1 MIFGKKRCTKKAEL
15 IEKTKL
21 IVDRQKMLNEEPRYP
36 SGYYADYEMCQF
48 CYEYLKK
55 AFAGVDSRRT
65 DIEIGA
71 KGLSERNLA
80 CLKSAFFAF
89 RENDS
94 DAYWHEVSDF
104 IHNYGSKDPVSYPEH
119 QVFSELFELGS
130 QLMGDEAK
138 TPETEV

>member
-1 MIFGKKRCTKKAEL
+1 MIFGKKRST
-15 IEKTKL
+15 EKTKL

-36 SGYYADYEMCQF
+36 TGYCADYEMCQF

-80 CLKSAFFAF
+80 CLKSAIFAF
-89 RENDS
+89 RTNDS
-94 DAYWHEVSDF
+94 DAYWLEVSDF
-104 IHNYGSKDPVSYPEH
+104 IHNYDSKDPVYYPEY
-119 QVFSELFELGS
+119 QIFSELFELGS
-130 QLMGDEAK
+130 QLMGDAAK
-138 TPETEV
+138 TPETEVEKPTEP